1 MKRVILGTL
10 VSLGLVMVAVA
21 TAQQRGEFAPQRGP
35 MAAAPTPTTAA
46 AGTELIVL
54 SSTTGDGVQVLTVV
68 DPRQRAVSVYHIELA
83 TGKIALKSVRN
94 IQWDLRITDFNNV
107 DPSPQQ
113 IQSQLERK

>member
-35 MAAAPTPTTAA
+35 LAAAPAPTVA

-54 SSTTGDGVQVLTVV
+54 SSTMADGVQVLTVV
-68 DPRQRAVSVYHIELA
+68 DPRQRALSVYHIELA

-94 IQWDLRITDFNNV
+94 IQWDLKITDFNNV